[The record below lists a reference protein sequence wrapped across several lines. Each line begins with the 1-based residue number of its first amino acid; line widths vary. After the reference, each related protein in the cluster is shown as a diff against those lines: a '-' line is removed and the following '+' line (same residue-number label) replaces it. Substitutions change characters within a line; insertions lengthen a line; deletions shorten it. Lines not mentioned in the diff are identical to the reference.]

1 LKGSL
6 ALNRNGFDVSP
17 DDPMHSYEDIMAQV
31 NGGLMNGFVSN
42 AVDNGHLPE
51 NPISM
56 FDKKAA
62 PIINTLAEEV
72 LSVCILTSESFVYL
86 FVL

>member
-1 LKGSL
+1 
-6 ALNRNGFDVSP
+6 
-17 DDPMHSYEDIMAQV
+17 MHSYEDIMAQV

-72 LSVCILTSESFVYL
+72 LSVCILTSESWGCL
-86 FVL
+86 FFF